1 MDGTEL
7 VTWGDFINDVRSA
20 SVEHRRPR
28 MADIAASVGVHPST
42 VSRVLSGDTNLS
54 IRPETRDRIL
64 SAVRKQGYRP
74 NAMAR
79 ALKQSRTGAL
89 AMVVPLLRNPIWS
102 SIQRGALQA
111 AVEGGH
117 VVMFLDEPEDSARA
131 PIDYQYLIEES
142 RADGLLIAT
151 SERLPRGRQ
160 RELSVPHI
168 YLNRRGPHPGNNV
181 VMDEEGAMRRF
192 VEHLAALGH
201 QRVAVIDGFKN
212 IDTAFRRAVAVRSL
226 CSDRGMSASFE
237 HGVDTEIGGYEAT
250 VRLLSRRAHPTA
262 IGVGNLGQLF
272 GTLKALRENAALVP
286 RDVSLIS
293 FDEDACLEFLEV
305 PITSVSMPLVELGAA
320 AVRALVDRI
329 DGRTGHD
336 VMVSSP
342 LVLVDRSSTGPP
354 RASQRI
360 GG

>member
-1 MDGTEL
+1 
-7 VTWGDFINDVRSA
+7 
-20 SVEHRRPR
+20 

-42 VSRVLSGDTNLS
+42 VSRVLSGDTSLS
-54 IRPETRDRIL
+54 IRQETRDRIL

-102 SIQRGALQA
+102 SIQRGALKA
-111 AVEGGH
+111 AAEGGH

-160 RELSVPHI
+160 RELSVPHV

-181 VMDEEGAMRRF
+181 VMDEEGAMRLF

-226 CSDRGMSASFE
+226 CAERGISAFSE

-250 VRLLSRRAHPTA
+250 VRLLSRRSHPTA
-262 IGVGNLGQLF
+262 IGVGNLSQLF
-272 GTLKALRENAALVP
+272 GTLKALREAGLVVP
-286 RDVSLIS
+286 RDISIIS
-293 FDEDACLEFLEV
+293 FDEDACLGFLEV
-305 PITSVSMPLVELGAA
+305 PITSVSMPLMQLGAA
-320 AVRALVDRI
+320 AVTALVDRI
-329 DGRTGHD
+329 NGLKGVD
-336 VMVSSP
+336 VMVLDP
-342 LVLVDRSSTGPP
+342 LVLLERSSTGTPCG
-354 RASQRI
+354 SGRI
-360 GG
+360 GR